1 MKVGKDYFEIGSSF
15 LALEKDFALITNKML
30 GNEDLMKLIYYT
42 QPDCLKADNLTSEEK
57 LSLLNHK
64 IRIVPKI
71 DIEKD
76 CPTQILIM
84 FDGFRPNMLNP
95 EFRDCNVIFNIFC
108 HPDHWN
114 LGNFQLRPYKIAG
127 QIDATFNKKK
137 LTGIGTLQFSTCDNL
152 VLNDQ
157 LMGLTMTY
165 NAIHGVEDVTPV
177 K

>member
-76 CPTQILIM
+76 CPT
-84 FDGFRPNMLNP
+84 
-95 EFRDCNVIFNIFC
+95 
-108 HPDHWN
+108 
-114 LGNFQLRPYKIAG
+114 
-127 QIDATFNKKK
+127 
-137 LTGIGTLQFSTCDNL
+137 
-152 VLNDQ
+152 
-157 LMGLTMTY
+157 
-165 NAIHGVEDVTPV
+165 
-177 K
+177 